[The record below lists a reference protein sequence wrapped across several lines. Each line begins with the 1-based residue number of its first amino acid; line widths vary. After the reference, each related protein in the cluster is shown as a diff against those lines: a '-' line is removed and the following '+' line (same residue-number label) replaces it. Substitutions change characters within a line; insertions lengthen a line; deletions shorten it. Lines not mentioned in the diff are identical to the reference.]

1 MNQFKLLDVSELDG
15 EIFFYDFPGHE
26 MTAISTKHKRPKGKT
41 IAPLPKTAIA
51 LPTKII
57 HTI

>member
-15 EIFFYDFPGHE
+15 EIYYCDFPGHG
-26 MTAISTKHKRPKGKT
+26 MSDTFTKHKRPKGKT

-51 LPTKII
+51 IPTQN
-57 HTI
+57 